1 MELKEHD
8 NGIKYYSELLE
19 DYILLTNYKELFVIG
34 NDDAVLTTNNA
45 QIRIDLQLIVYN
57 PQTKEYYPRWLHI
70 GSDRQQLY
78 QYYKDGNLFINKNDL
93 TWDKNNE
100 QKPIF

>member
-8 NGIKYYSELLE
+8 NGLKYYSELPE
-19 DYILLTNYKELFVIG
+19 GYILLPNYKELFTIG
-34 NDDAVLTTNNA
+34 DNSSVMTTDNA

-70 GSDRQQLY
+70 TSNKQQLY
-78 QYYKDGNLFINKNDL
+78 KYYKDGNLFINKKDL
-93 TWDKNNE
+93 
-100 QKPIF
+100 I

>member
-8 NGIKYYSELLE
+8 NGIKYYPEIPES
-19 DYILLTNYKELFVIG
+19 YVPLTNYKELFVINN
-34 NDDAVLTTNNA
+34 NDTVLTTGNA

-70 GSDRQQLY
+70 SSNRQQLY
-78 QYYKDGNLFINKNDL
+78 RYYKDGNLFINKNDL
-93 TWDKNNE
+93 IWK
-100 QKPIF
+100 